1 MSTKRRVLTLEEK
14 INVVNIYNEQKLSV
28 RELSKRCNI
37 GKTAA
42 AEIVKKRS
50 ELLDQWRSNDSKSKR
65 RNFLKPTGSTIDK
78 CCFEWFI
85 KARNKGIPLSGPIIQ
100 SKAKE
105 IANNLAYKDFSA
117 SSGWL
122 EKFRR
127 RHNIAFKA
135 ISGEASSVN
144 PIDVEMFLSKLPMLL
159 KDYSPRNI
167 FNADETGIFFRA
179 LPNKTLTLKH
189 EKCTGGKLSKERLT
203 ILHCVNLAGEKEK
216 LLVIG
221 KTKKPRAFKN
231 INVSDLPVF
240 WRSNKKAWMTCT
252 IMEEWLKN
260 FDRRMGMERRK
271 ILLFLDNAS
280 SHPKD
285 IRLTN
290 IQIIFLPPNCTS
302 VVQPLDQGIIRNFKT
317 FYRALVVKKLLSE
330 IESVSKAEVLTKNI
344 NVLDAIYYIKTAW
357 QRVTEETVRNCFH
370 RAGFR
375 QESVEQT
382 TENDIF
388 SAEDDIPLSVLQDIW
403 RNARTMGYRDNQV
416 EDFINIDTDLMIEE
430 IDENVS
436 IYNAG
441 EADQSSGES
450 DEDPVENEGIPK
462 NYSQANGI
470 LKTLKGFA
478 KNKGDSKAVEMLS
491 ELELHFQ
498 NQVSRTNTRQ
508 TSLLD
513 FFSTT

>member
-1 MSTKRRVLTLEEK
+1 
-14 INVVNIYNEQKLSV
+14 
-28 RELSKRCNI
+28 
-37 GKTAA
+37 
-42 AEIVKKRS
+42 
-50 ELLDQWRSNDSKSKR
+50 
-65 RNFLKPTGSTIDK
+65 
-78 CCFEWFI
+78 
-85 KARNKGIPLSGPIIQ
+85 
-100 SKAKE
+100 
-105 IANNLAYKDFSA
+105 
-117 SSGWL
+117 
-122 EKFRR
+122 
-127 RHNIAFKA
+127 
-135 ISGEASSVN
+135 
-144 PIDVEMFLSKLPMLL
+144 MLL